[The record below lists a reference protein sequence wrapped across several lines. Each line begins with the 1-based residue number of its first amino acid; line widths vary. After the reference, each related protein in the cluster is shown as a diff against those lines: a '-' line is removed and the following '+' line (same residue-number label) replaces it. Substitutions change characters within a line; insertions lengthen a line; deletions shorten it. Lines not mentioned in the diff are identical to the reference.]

1 MLNYNYLDSKGL
13 IAAVLPRYTDSGNV
27 VYVYYYKGSC
37 EVSHNRL
44 RYILDKYFQHWSY
57 TYESLSQSR
66 YNKTCESLGP
76 LAVTHN
82 HTLVPFKVRSA
93 KFDGDSVYGY
103 FCHEKIAYPE
113 DTSRNMA
120 SCLVCNNIEFEVSA
134 TFETIQKKRKAA
146 EQAQLHWQKQNGY
159 LEEEMLMRKQALET
173 MVVFNKLSDQVQKLE
188 MSKGNSD

>member
-1 MLNYNYLDSKGL
+1 MNYNYMETKGR
-13 IAAVLPRYTDSGNV
+13 ITAVLPRYTETGNV
-27 VYVYYYKGSC
+27 VYVYYDNGTY
-37 EVSHNRL
+37 EVSENRL
-44 RYILDKYFQHWSY
+44 RYILDKYFHHWSY

-76 LAVTHN
+76 LAVTHK
-82 HTLVPFKVRSA
+82 HTLVPLKVRAA
-93 KFDGDSVYGY
+93 KFAGDSVYGY
-103 FCHEKIAYPE
+103 FCHEKITYPE
-113 DTSRNMA
+113 DTSRDMA
-120 SCLVCNNIEFEVSA
+120 PCLVCQNIEFEVLA